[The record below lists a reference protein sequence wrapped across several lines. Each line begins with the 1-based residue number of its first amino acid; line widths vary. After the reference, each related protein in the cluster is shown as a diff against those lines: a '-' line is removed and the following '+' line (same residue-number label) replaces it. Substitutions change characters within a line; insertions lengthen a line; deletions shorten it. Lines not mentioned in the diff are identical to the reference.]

1 MSQDFSQKVLTKI
14 IAKAESIF
22 KESSAASTSLS
33 SESSDKI
40 LSNEIFFEASQQL
53 SAILE
58 TTENIMTLIEK
69 YLEQNKRS
77 LALLDGLGSCQEV
90 QTLQIP

>member
-77 LALLDGLGSCQEV
+77 LALLDGLDSCQEV
-90 QTLQIP
+90 QTLHIP

>member
-14 IAKAESIF
+14 IVKAESIF

>member
-90 QTLQIP
+90 QTLHIP